1 MASVAVVLAAAM
13 AGFGFLC
20 CSNELPMEAQLN
32 EPVTVGKRKR
42 FSYVGMKEETKGMAR
57 LNSKASIEASMSAG
71 FMGAGDDD
79 GGGGM
84 NSGFDF
90 GRGPSVRSANTDGY
104 IDVGSDGQTFHIPLD
119 TAKTVVVGAD
129 GNIPSSSPTKQFAR
143 RQSATQAFGA
153 FAALAQQQHDGA
165 ATAAA
170 VPYESVQSSELE
182 QARLEGEVRALGRL
196 AAATR
201 APAEA
206 RLGTTAATMSSAAA
220 AADSAEMLQRTRA
233 EIDRL
238 RSELGLATATGMR
251 PDAPAWQP
259 GRVWN

>member
-1 MASVAVVLAAAM
+1 MR
-13 AGFGFLC
+13 
-20 CSNELPMEAQLN
+20 PQQL
-32 EPVTVGKRKR
+32 
-42 FSYVGMKEETKGMAR
+42 
-57 LNSKASIEASMSAG
+57 
-71 FMGAGDDD
+71 
-79 GGGGM
+79 
-84 NSGFDF
+84 
-90 GRGPSVRSANTDGY
+90 RSR
-104 IDVGSDGQTFHIPLD
+104 
-119 TAKTVVVGAD
+119 
-129 GNIPSSSPTKQFAR
+129 SSSTTGLRLQLLYRTKAC
-143 RQSATQAFGA
+143 SQAN
-153 FAALAQQQHDGA
+153 L
-165 ATAAA
+165 
-170 VPYESVQSSELE
+170 